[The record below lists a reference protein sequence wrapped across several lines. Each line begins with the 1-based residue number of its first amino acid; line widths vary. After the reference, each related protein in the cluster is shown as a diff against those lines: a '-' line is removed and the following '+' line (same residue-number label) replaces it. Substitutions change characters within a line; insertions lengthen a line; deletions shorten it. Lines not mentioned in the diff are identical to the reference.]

1 MAQQVKNLACLC
13 GIGGL
18 IPGLVQW
25 VNDPSLLQ
33 LRCMSQLQ
41 FEFDPWPWEL
51 PYAINTTKYIYI
63 KIPYTQWYK
72 EYAGVMI
79 TISERK

>member
-51 PYAINTTKYIYI
+51 PYAASAAEK
-63 KIPYTQWYK
+63 KKKKKKK
-72 EYAGVMI
+72 ECCF
-79 TISERK
+79 TIF

>member
-1 MAQQVKNLACLC
+1 MAQQIKD
-13 GIGGL
+13 
-18 IPGLVQW
+18 LV
-25 VNDPSLLQ
+25 LLQ
-33 LRCMSQLQ
+33 LWRRSQLWLR
-41 FEFDPWPWEL
+41 FDPWPWEL

-63 KIPYTQWYK
+63 KIPHTQWYK